1 MDAMGEVID
10 LQSYRERKTMPTT
23 EDRTRRLAEI
33 AVEKMLLESEAIQI
47 RRVLG
52 IAEDPQPM

>member
-1 MDAMGEVID
+1 MGEVIHLD
-10 LQSYRERKTMPTT
+10 QYRERKTMPTT
-23 EDRTRRLAEI
+23 EERTRRLAEI